1 MIEVFTGLLL
11 VALIGGGFLLARRL
25 FERRDMMNPPMDM
38 SWQAPYGPGDNYGQ
52 SIPPNQR
59 YDGPGYGRPMYG
71 SGYGNPRYSRPA
83 YGPGYDPAGYG
94 RPMYGPGYPQQMG
107 MSPWAAGGLGAVG
120 GGLLGDEV
128 GRMAGEHDQQ
138 ALEGDAVNPDQMATL
153 DSEGYDPG
161 MADSVGSYDAGGF
174 SDFGGDF
181 AGGDFGG
188 TEM

>member
-1 MIEVFTGLLL
+1 MQGESCKGSKTTKEQSHFPHGEGDMKMIEVFTGLLL

-83 YGPGYDPAGYG
+83 
-94 RPMYGPGYPQQMG
+94 
-107 MSPWAAGGLGAVG
+107 
-120 GGLLGDEV
+120 
-128 GRMAGEHDQQ
+128 
-138 ALEGDAVNPDQMATL
+138 
-153 DSEGYDPG
+153 
-161 MADSVGSYDAGGF
+161 
-174 SDFGGDF
+174 
-181 AGGDFGG
+181 
-188 TEM
+188 